1 MGVGRG
7 PPERSRYERSKGYE
21 KPSVFGHHRNK
32 TSGDPA
38 PYRNRGGMTQ
48 NEKNAH
54 NNQVLKNS
62 TIEKIMRDISGYR
75 FNAQRLINKANE
87 ALANFNMN
95 ESQYINK
102 IRKWNSLAAKNA
114 TAKGKANYY
123 RKRLANLRKAEKNH
137 AEAKNAYNKI
147 NQKMKEMRVNA
158 EKKARELVNAQRAE
172 RNARRAV
179 ARGHAAANRQRQAK
193 MPRPSVSTYNW

>member
-7 PPERSRYERSKGYE
+7 PPNRSRYERAKGFE
-21 KPSVFGHHRNK
+21 KPTGSVHHRNK
-32 TSGDPA
+32 NSGDPA

-54 NNQVLKNS
+54 NNQILKNS
-62 TIEKIMRDISGYR
+62 TIEKMMREISGYR

-147 NQKMKEMRVNA
+147 NQKMKEMRANA
-158 EKKARELVNAQRAE
+158 EKKVQELVNAQRAE

-193 MPRPSVSTYNW
+193 MPRPSVPTYNW

>member
-7 PPERSRYERSKGYE
+7 PPLRSRYERAKGFE
-21 KPSVFGHHRNK
+21 KPTGSVHRRNK
-32 TSGDPA
+32 NSGDPA

-62 TIEKIMRDISGYR
+62 TIEKMMREISGYR
-75 FNAQRLINKANE
+75 FNAQRLINKAMV

-95 ESQYINK
+95 ESQDINK

-147 NQKMKEMRVNA
+147 NQKMKQMRVNA
-158 EKKARELVNAQRAE
+158 EKRAQELVNAQKAE

-179 ARGHAAANRQRQAK
+179 ARAQAKENANRAAK
-193 MPRPSVSTYNW
+193 MPRSSAPTYNW